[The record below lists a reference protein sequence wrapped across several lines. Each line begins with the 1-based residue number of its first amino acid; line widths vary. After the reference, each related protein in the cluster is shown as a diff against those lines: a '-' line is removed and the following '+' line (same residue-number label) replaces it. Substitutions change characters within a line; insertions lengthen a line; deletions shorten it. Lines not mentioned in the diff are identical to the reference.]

1 MFTVRLGV
9 RTRVLAIALVPSLSL
24 LAVGVGTTAYLVSES
39 DRTHAWAVETGSV
52 IDSSRLLVESMQ
64 AERLGTMA
72 RLSGDDA
79 AAGGLAKART
89 DFQAAV
95 DALNA
100 AKGELGAV
108 DTSLTDD
115 VGGIDTMLQY
125 LSGVRAATDAGQL
138 PPADAY
144 NFFNQVLD
152 SVVVGSQLSQQL
164 APDAE
169 IGVELTEAMQI
180 LKSAESMARSFAL
193 AIALESGQGALTV
206 PVEEFARQV
215 GYYRIEIGNLSRD
228 VDPEQ
233 KAAAAA
239 LINSESWRKLDVV
252 ENVIGWRAVTRAAA
266 AAQQGGAGTGREATL
281 PPLPIPAAEW
291 RAAAADVNRQ
301 LMNMWVAQSTRTQKL
316 AADKA
321 ADDSRN
327 AMLAGAGVGA
337 ISLLAIGI
345 SVVLANRI
353 IRRLKRL
360 RSETLTLADVTLP
373 EMMRKLENSEPV
385 DPATATPR
393 LDFGSDEIG
402 QVAEAFGH
410 AAGTAVNAAVAEAR
424 TRDGVKSVFL
434 NIAHRS
440 QVVVHRQLE
449 ILDEAERGQE
459 DPALLETLFRL
470 DHLATRERRNAENL
484 IILGGGQVGRQWR
497 NPVAMIDLVRSA
509 VGETLDYS
517 RVRVARMPQVHVHG
531 GMVADLVHLLA
542 ELVDNAT
549 SFSPPQSRVEVTGAV
564 VGRGVVV
571 EIEDQGMGMPTGD
584 IARANQMLVAPPD
597 FGVAALSG
605 DSRLGL
611 FVVARL
617 AARHEIS
624 VKLAESDYGGIRA
637 IVLIPATLL
646 ASVLPGE
653 AVTDSASV
661 GRAPQPAALESPV
674 ARPSRRAA
682 VLVSDPLAETQTFRP
697 VSARQARPY
706 PGAAPEQPISQPLRL
721 PEEGRP
727 ELPKRNRQANLNP
740 HLQGAAALPPRTA
753 ERPRLTAEQARDMIT
768 TIENGTRQGRR
779 ASTAEQ
785 ADGKES

>member
-72 RLSGDDA
+72 RLSGDEA

-108 DTSLTDD
+108 DTSLTED

-233 KAAAAA
+233 KAAATA

-266 AAQQGGAGTGREATL
+266 AAQPGAAGGREATL

-291 RAAAADVNRQ
+291 RAAAADVNLQ

-327 AMLAGAGVGA
+327 AMLAGVGVGA

-345 SVVLANRI
+345 SVLLANRI

-385 DPATATPR
+385 DPATATPK
-393 LDFGSDEIG
+393 LEFGSDEIG
-402 QVAEAFGH
+402 QVADAFGH

-440 QVVVHRQLE
+440 QIVVHRQLE
-449 ILDEAERGQE
+449 ILDEAERKQE

-497 NPVAMIDLVRSA
+497 NPVSMIDLVRSA

-571 EIEDQGMGMPTGD
+571 EIEDQGMGMTTGD
-584 IARANQMLVAPPD
+584 IVRANQMLVAPPD

-653 AVTDSASV
+653 AGSDSAPV
-661 GRAPQPAALESPV
+661 GRAPQPPALESPV

-697 VSARQARPY
+697 VSGRPARPY

-721 PEEGRP
+721 SEEGRP

-740 HLQGAAALPPRTA
+740 HLQGAAALPPVTA

-779 ASTAEQ
+779 ASTDQ

>member
-79 AAGGLAKART
+79 AAAGLAKART

-100 AKGELGAV
+100 ARGELGAV

-125 LSGVRAATDAGQL
+125 LTGVRTATDAGQL

-152 SVVVGSQLSQQL
+152 SVVVGSQISQQL

-169 IGVELTEAMQI
+169 IGVELAEAMQI

-239 LINSESWRKLDVV
+239 LMNSESWRKLDVV

-291 RAAAADVNRQ
+291 RAAAADVNLR

-509 VGETLDYS
+509 VGETLDYA
-517 RVRVARMPQVHVHG
+517 RVRVARLPQVHVLG

-571 EIEDQGMGMPTGD
+571 EIEDQGMGMTTGD
-584 IARANQMLVAPPD
+584 IVRANQMLTAPPD

-653 AVTDSASV
+653 AATDSASV
-661 GRAPQPAALESPV
+661 GRAPQPAALESPS
-674 ARPSRRAA
+674 AQPSRRSA

-697 VSARQARPY
+697 VSDRPSRPY
-706 PGAAPEQPISQPLRL
+706 RGAAPEQPISQPLRL
-721 PEEGRP
+721 PGEGRP
-727 ELPKRNRQANLNP
+727 ELPKRNRQANLDP

-753 ERPRLTAEQARDMIT
+753 ERPRLTAEQARDMIS

-779 ASTAEQ
+779 ASTTEQ

>member
-24 LAVGVGTTAYLVSES
+24 LAVGIGTTAYLVSES
-39 DRTHAWAVETGSV
+39 DKTHAWAVETGGV

-72 RLSGDDA
+72 RLSGDTEA
-79 AAGGLAKART
+79 AAGLAEART
-89 DFQAAV
+89 EFQAAV

-125 LSGVRAATDAGQL
+125 LTGVRAATDAGQL

-180 LKSAESMARSFAL
+180 LKSSESMARSFAL
-193 AIALESGQGALTV
+193 AVALESGQGALTV

-228 VDPEQ
+228 VDPQQ
-233 KAAAAA
+233 KAAATA
-239 LINSESWRKLDVV
+239 LMNSESWRKLDVV
-252 ENVIGWRAVTRAAA
+252 ENVIGWRAVTRATAA
-266 AAQQGGAGTGREATL
+266 AAGRAAAL
-281 PPLPIPAAEW
+281 PPLPIPEAEW
-291 RAAAADVNRQ
+291 RAAAADVSRQ
-301 LMNMWVAQSTRTQKL
+301 LIDMWVAQSTRTQNL

-321 ADDSRN
+321 DEDSRN
-327 AMLAGAGVGA
+327 AMLAGAGVGL

-360 RSETLTLADVTLP
+360 RSQTLTLADVTLP
-373 EMMRKLENSEPV
+373 EMMRKLEKSEPV
-385 DPATATPR
+385 DPATATPD

-571 EIEDQGMGMPTGD
+571 EIEDQGMGMTTGD
-584 IARANQMLVAPPD
+584 IVRANQMLTAPPD

-653 AVTDSASV
+653 TVTDGAAM

-674 ARPSRRAA
+674 APPSRRAA
-682 VLVSDPLAETQTFRP
+682 VLVSDPLAETQSFRP
-697 VSARQARPY
+697 VTARPSRPY
-706 PGAAPEQPISQPLRL
+706 PDVEQPISQPLRL
-721 PEEGRP
+721 PQEGRP

-740 HLQGAAALPPRTA
+740 LLQGAAATPPRTA
-753 ERPRLTAEQARDMIT
+753 ERPRLTAEQARDMIS

-779 ASTAEQ
+779 ASAAEQ